1 MIIFDLGGVV
11 FKEPE
16 HFVFD
21 NLPLEIQAQFPS
33 DFKSPRIFLRA
44 FDFADQ
50 VGNQDFKMPWLFG
63 TISGTEIAQHI
74 LDHIDNPA
82 HTTFF
87 TSEQERLLIKHGAY
101 MMFDP
106 EQLTAWT
113 LLNQEALEF
122 IEQCKENG
130 TRILI
135 LSNWDPLS
143 FVLIKQKYPELFSH
157 FAESDIFI
165 PATAGY
171 TKPDKRIYQLILDT
185 LKVNPEECY
194 FIDDSKKNVEAA
206 AECGIKVILHSTWPE
221 TIKKIIKNQRRR
233 SKDFMKEIETSQGN
247 LSRSLYAR

>member
-1 MIIFDLGGVV
+1 MKNMINKIWLFILFFSSCFGDPVIIFDLGGVV

-21 NLPLEIQAQFPS
+21 NLPLEIRAQFPN

-44 FDFADQ
+44 FDFANQ

-63 TISGTEIAQHI
+63 TVSGTEITQLI
-74 LDHIDNPA
+74 LDHIDSPTHA
-82 HTTFF
+82 AFF
-87 TSEQERLLIKHGAY
+87 TSEHERLLIKHGAL

-113 LLNQEALEF
+113 LLYQEALAF
-122 IEQCKENG
+122 IKQCTANG
-130 TRILI
+130 IRILI

-143 FVLIKQKYPELFSH
+143 FALIKQKYPELLFSH

-171 TKPDKRIYQLILDT
+171 AKPDKRIYQLILDT

-194 FIDDSKKNVEAA
+194 FIDDSKKNVDAA
-206 AECGIKVILHSTWPE
+206 AECGIKVILHSNWPE
-221 TIKKIIKNQRRR
+221 TIKKVTI
-233 SKDFMKEIETSQGN
+233 G
-247 LSRSLYAR
+247 